1 MFPLPF
7 LPYEGGPTIIEWL
20 NQICQ
25 KFNELLT
32 AVKNVRELPPGGTH
46 GQVATP
52 KEDGSGYEWV
62 NQSGGGGGGSDDLW
76 YPTVTTAGII
86 SWAKS
91 STTTPPA
98 SRNIKGP
105 KGNDGTPGTPGKDGV
120 SPTANVVQTET
131 GATITVTD
139 ASGTTTAK
147 IKNGTPGKDGAPGAP
162 GAPGT
167 PGVPGKDGIT
177 PTFEVGTVTKLSP
190 DAEPTVTLE
199 DVGGGLY
206 MIDYGIPQGQP
217 GTPGSGSGD
226 VVAAGNN
233 VFTGTNHFEGL
244 TVLGETHA
252 ETPNNNND
260 VTNKLYVDTLA
271 GTTKTSAVTE
281 ADEHTDNKI
290 SALRTLPAGGTS
302 GQVPTIASDG
312 ESVEWKTPS
321 GGGGGGGGSD
331 DLWYPTVTTAG
342 IISWAKS
349 STTTPPA
356 SRNIKGPKGN
366 DGTPGTPGKDG
377 VSPTANV
384 VQTETGATITVTDA
398 SGTTTAKIK
407 NGTPGKDGAPGAPGA
422 PGTPGVPGK
431 DGITPTFEVGTVTK
445 LSPDAEPTVTLE
457 DVGGGLYMID
467 YGIPQGQ
474 PGTPGSGSGDVVAA
488 GNNVF
493 TGTNHFEGLTVLGET
508 HAETPNNN
516 NDVTNKLYVDTLAG
530 TTKTSAVT
538 EADEHTDNK
547 ISALRTLPAG
557 GTSGQVP
564 TIASDGESVE
574 WKTPSGGGGGGG
586 VEWVEVTPSQVG
598 NTNIKIDKL
607 KLWYDKND
615 HQHLKFEGYIWATAA
630 SNAKLSIIMPNDF
643 SPVVSDMWVPLVALA
658 GTNISVL
665 TALSLY
671 VQYNSEHRLTIFP
684 SGSGTY
690 WLVNRRYA
698 VGSEIY
704 LNPSQLIQ
712 SNSDEVNDEIG
723 THTGD
728 GAETQ
733 HGE

>member
-1 MFPLPF
+1 MLPLPF

-32 AVKNVRELPPGGTH
+32 AVKNARELPPGGTH

-139 ASGTTTAK
+139 KSGTTTAK
-147 IKNGTPGKDGAPGAP
+147 LKNGTPGADGAPGAP

-167 PGVPGKDGIT
+167 PGKDGIT

-199 DVGGGLY
+199 NVGGGLY

-217 GTPGSGSGD
+217 GTPGTGSGD

-233 VFTGTNHFEGL
+233 VFTGTNHFKGL
-244 TVLGETHA
+244 TVLGEAHA
-252 ETPNNNND
+252 ETPTNNND

-312 ESVEWKTPS
+312 
-321 GGGGGGGGSD
+321 G
-331 DLWYPTVTTAG
+331 
-342 IISWAKS
+342 
-349 STTTPPA
+349 
-356 SRNIKGPKGN
+356 
-366 DGTPGTPGKDG
+366 
-377 VSPTANV
+377 
-384 VQTETGATITVTDA
+384 
-398 SGTTTAKIK
+398 
-407 NGTPGKDGAPGAPGA
+407 
-422 PGTPGVPGK
+422 
-431 DGITPTFEVGTVTK
+431 
-445 LSPDAEPTVTLE
+445 
-457 DVGGGLYMID
+457 
-467 YGIPQGQ
+467 
-474 PGTPGSGSGDVVAA
+474 
-488 GNNVF
+488 
-493 TGTNHFEGLTVLGET
+493 
-508 HAETPNNN
+508 
-516 NDVTNKLYVDTLAG
+516 
-530 TTKTSAVT
+530 
-538 EADEHTDNK
+538 
-547 ISALRTLPAG
+547 
-557 GTSGQVP
+557 
-564 TIASDGESVE
+564 SVE

-586 VEWVEVTPSQVG
+586 VEWVEVDVSPSGSSDINVD
-598 NTNIKIDKL
+598 NL

-615 HQHLKFEGYIWATAA
+615 HQHLKFEGYIWPT
-630 SNAKLSIIMPNDF
+630 SGTSTVLFITMPDDF
-643 SPVVSDMWVPLVALA
+643 SAVLSDMWVPLLSLTGTDTSSMTTVALYVKY
-658 GTNISVL
+658 NVL
-665 TALSLY
+665 
-671 VQYNSEHRLTIFP
+671 HRLRIYP
-684 SGSGTY
+684 SGARNTPWISD
-690 WLVNRRYA
+690 RRYA

-704 LNPSQLIQ
+704 LNPSQLIL
-712 SNSDEVNDEIG
+712 SSSDEVNDDIDP
-723 THTGD
+723 HTSD
-728 GAETQ
+728 GAGTQ
-733 HGE
+733 HAEEY

>member
-1 MFPLPF
+1 MLPLPF

-62 NQSGGGGGGSDDLW
+62 NQSGGGGGGGSDDLW
-76 YPTVTTAGII
+76 YPTVTTAGVI

-147 IKNGTPGKDGAPGAP
+147 IKNGTPGADGAP

-167 PGVPGKDGIT
+167 PGKDGAPGKDGIT

-199 DVGGGLY
+199 NVGGGLY

-217 GTPGSGSGD
+217 GTPGTGSGD

-252 ETPNNNND
+252 ETPTNNND

-321 GGGGGGGGSD
+321 GGGGGGGG
-331 DLWYPTVTTAG
+331 
-342 IISWAKS
+342 
-349 STTTPPA
+349 
-356 SRNIKGPKGN
+356 
-366 DGTPGTPGKDG
+366 
-377 VSPTANV
+377 
-384 VQTETGATITVTDA
+384 
-398 SGTTTAKIK
+398 
-407 NGTPGKDGAPGAPGA
+407 
-422 PGTPGVPGK
+422 
-431 DGITPTFEVGTVTK
+431 
-445 LSPDAEPTVTLE
+445 
-457 DVGGGLYMID
+457 
-467 YGIPQGQ
+467 
-474 PGTPGSGSGDVVAA
+474 
-488 GNNVF
+488 
-493 TGTNHFEGLTVLGET
+493 
-508 HAETPNNN
+508 
-516 NDVTNKLYVDTLAG
+516 
-530 TTKTSAVT
+530 
-538 EADEHTDNK
+538 
-547 ISALRTLPAG
+547 
-557 GTSGQVP
+557 
-564 TIASDGESVE
+564 
-574 WKTPSGGGGGGG
+574 G
-586 VEWVEVTPSQVG
+586 VEWVEVTPSQASS
-598 NTNIKIDKL
+598 TSLNIDNL

-615 HQHLKFEGYIWATAA
+615 HQHLKFEGYIWAIHKFT
-630 SNAKLSIIMPNDF
+630 SILSLKMPDDF
-643 SPVVSDMWVPLVALA
+643 SPVVSDMGVPLLTLPARNNSLLA
-658 GTNISVL
+658 STNTLCVQCQYAHL
-665 TALSLY
+665 LSIY
-671 VQYNSEHRLTIFP
+671 P
-684 SGSGTY
+684 GTY
-690 WLVNRRYA
+690 GSYWLDNCCYA

-712 SNSDEVNDEIG
+712 SNSDEVNDDSDIHSSDDAG
-723 THTGD
+723 
-728 GAETQ
+728 TQ
-733 HGE
+733 HSE

>member
-1 MFPLPF
+1 MLPLPF

-76 YPTVTTAGII
+76 YPTVTTAGVI

-162 GAPGT
+162 GTPGKDGAPGAPGAPGT
-167 PGVPGKDGIT
+167 PGKDGIT

-199 DVGGGLY
+199 NVGGGLY

-217 GTPGSGSGD
+217 GTPGAGSGD

-252 ETPNNNND
+252 ETP
-260 VTNKLYVDTLA
+260 T
-271 GTTKTSAVTE
+271 
-281 ADEHTDNKI
+281 
-290 SALRTLPAGGTS
+290 
-302 GQVPTIASDG
+302 
-312 ESVEWKTPS
+312 
-321 GGGGGGGGSD
+321 
-331 DLWYPTVTTAG
+331 
-342 IISWAKS
+342 
-349 STTTPPA
+349 
-356 SRNIKGPKGN
+356 
-366 DGTPGTPGKDG
+366 
-377 VSPTANV
+377 
-384 VQTETGATITVTDA
+384 
-398 SGTTTAKIK
+398 
-407 NGTPGKDGAPGAPGA
+407 
-422 PGTPGVPGK
+422 
-431 DGITPTFEVGTVTK
+431 
-445 LSPDAEPTVTLE
+445 
-457 DVGGGLYMID
+457 
-467 YGIPQGQ
+467 
-474 PGTPGSGSGDVVAA
+474 
-488 GNNVF
+488 
-493 TGTNHFEGLTVLGET
+493 
-508 HAETPNNN
+508 NN

-586 VEWVEVTPSQVG
+586 VEWVEVTPSQIG
-598 NTNIKIDKL
+598 STSIEIDNL

-615 HQHLKFEGYIWATAA
+615 HQHLKFEGYIWA
-630 SNAKLSIIMPNDF
+630 LSGSYDQLYIVMPDDF
-643 SPVVSDMWVPLVALA
+643 SPVVTDMWTPLLALA
-658 GTNISVL
+658 GANTSVL
-665 TALSLY
+665 DTVVLY
-671 VQYNSEHRLTIFP
+671 VQTTRAHKLCIYP
-684 SGSGTY
+684 SGSS
-690 WLVNRRYA
+690 WLTNRRYA

-712 SNSDEVNDEIG
+712 SNSDEVNDGINI
-723 THTGD
+723 HTRD
-728 GAETQ
+728 DAETQ
-733 HGE
+733 HSDGA

>member
-1 MFPLPF
+1 MLPLPF

-25 KFNELLT
+25 KFNVLLT

-62 NQSGGGGGGSDDLW
+62 NQSGGGGGGGSDDLW
-76 YPTVTTAGII
+76 YPTVTTAGVI

-91 STTTPPA
+91 STATPPA

-105 KGNDGTPGTPGKDGV
+105 KGNDGTPGTPGKDGL

-147 IKNGTPGKDGAPGAP
+147 IKNGTPGTDGAP

-167 PGVPGKDGIT
+167 PGTPGKDGIT

-252 ETPNNNND
+252 ETPTNNND

-302 GQVPTIASDG
+302 GQVPTIARDG

-321 GGGGGGGGSD
+321 GGGS
-331 DLWYPTVTTAG
+331 
-342 IISWAKS
+342 
-349 STTTPPA
+349 
-356 SRNIKGPKGN
+356 
-366 DGTPGTPGKDG
+366 
-377 VSPTANV
+377 
-384 VQTETGATITVTDA
+384 
-398 SGTTTAKIK
+398 
-407 NGTPGKDGAPGAPGA
+407 
-422 PGTPGVPGK
+422 
-431 DGITPTFEVGTVTK
+431 
-445 LSPDAEPTVTLE
+445 
-457 DVGGGLYMID
+457 
-467 YGIPQGQ
+467 
-474 PGTPGSGSGDVVAA
+474 
-488 GNNVF
+488 
-493 TGTNHFEGLTVLGET
+493 
-508 HAETPNNN
+508 
-516 NDVTNKLYVDTLAG
+516 
-530 TTKTSAVT
+530 
-538 EADEHTDNK
+538 
-547 ISALRTLPAG
+547 
-557 GTSGQVP
+557 
-564 TIASDGESVE
+564 
-574 WKTPSGGGGGGG
+574 GGGGG

-598 NTNIKIDKL
+598 STNLNIDNL

-615 HQHLKFEGYIWATAA
+615 HQHLKFEGYIWAT
-630 SNAKLSIIMPNDF
+630 SGDSSILYIIMPDEF
-643 SPVVSDMWVPLVALA
+643 TPVVSDMWVPLLALVGINTSSLTTVA
-658 GTNISVL
+658 
-665 TALSLY
+665 LY
-671 VQYNSEHRLTIFP
+671 VQYNIAHRLSIYP
-684 SGSGTY
+684 RGAGASS
-690 WLVNRRYA
+690 WVANRRYA

-712 SNSDEVNDEIG
+712 SNSDEVNDDSNIHSGDDAG
-723 THTGD
+723 TPHTD
-728 GAETQ
+728 GA
-733 HGE
+733 

>member
-1 MFPLPF
+1 MLPLPF
-7 LPYEGGPTIIEWL
+7 LPYEGGPTVIEWL

-91 STTTPPA
+91 STTTPPT

-105 KGNDGTPGTPGKDGV
+105 QGNDGTPGKDGV
-120 SPTANVVQTET
+120 SPSASVVQTET

-147 IKNGTPGKDGAPGAP
+147 LTNGAPGAD
-162 GAPGT
+162 GA
-167 PGVPGKDGIT
+167 PGKDGIT

-217 GTPGSGSGD
+217 GTPGTGSGD

-252 ETPNNNND
+252 ETPTDDND

-290 SALRTLPAGGTS
+290 NALRTLPAGGTS

-312 ESVEWKTPS
+312 ASVEW
-321 GGGGGGGGSD
+321 
-331 DLWYPTVTTAG
+331 
-342 IISWAKS
+342 
-349 STTTPPA
+349 
-356 SRNIKGPKGN
+356 
-366 DGTPGTPGKDG
+366 
-377 VSPTANV
+377 
-384 VQTETGATITVTDA
+384 Q
-398 SGTTTAKIK
+398 
-407 NGTPGKDGAPGAPGA
+407 
-422 PGTPGVPGK
+422 
-431 DGITPTFEVGTVTK
+431 
-445 LSPDAEPTVTLE
+445 
-457 DVGGGLYMID
+457 
-467 YGIPQGQ
+467 
-474 PGTPGSGSGDVVAA
+474 
-488 GNNVF
+488 
-493 TGTNHFEGLTVLGET
+493 
-508 HAETPNNN
+508 
-516 NDVTNKLYVDTLAG
+516 
-530 TTKTSAVT
+530 
-538 EADEHTDNK
+538 
-547 ISALRTLPAG
+547 
-557 GTSGQVP
+557 
-564 TIASDGESVE
+564 
-574 WKTPSGGGGGGG
+574 TPSGGGGGGG
-586 VEWVEVTPSQVG
+586 VEWVEVTPSQSLS
-598 NTNIKIDKL
+598 TNLNIDNL

-615 HQHLKFEGYIWATAA
+615 HQHLKFEGYIWAIAA
-630 SNAKLSIIMPNDF
+630 YNDVLYLIMPDDF
-643 SPVVSDMWVPLVALA
+643 SPVATDMWTPLLSLA
-658 GTNISVL
+658 GQSGSINGYILTTVTLRVL
-665 TALSLY
+665 FRTYMTQKQLLIY
-671 VQYNSEHRLTIFP
+671 P
-684 SGSGTY
+684 SGPNAS
-690 WLVNRRYA
+690 WLSKFRYA

-704 LNPSQLIQ
+704 LNPSQLVQ
-712 SNSDEVNDEIG
+712 SDADKDDSDIHPSNG
-723 THTGD
+723 S
-728 GAETQ
+728 ETQ
-733 HGE
+733 HGGEH

>member
-1 MFPLPF
+1 MLPLPF

-32 AVKNVRELPPGGTH
+32 AVKNVRELPPGGTR

-76 YPTVTTAGII
+76 YPTVTTAGVI

-91 STTTPPA
+91 STNTPPA

-105 KGNDGTPGTPGKDGV
+105 KGNDGTPGKDGV

-147 IKNGTPGKDGAPGAP
+147 IKNGTPGADGAPGAP

-167 PGVPGKDGIT
+167 PGKDGIT

-199 DVGGGLY
+199 NVGSGLY

-217 GTPGSGSGD
+217 GTPGAGSGD

-244 TVLGETHA
+244 TVLGETHVV
-252 ETPNNNND
+252 TPTKNND

-321 GGGGGGGGSD
+321 GGGGGGGG
-331 DLWYPTVTTAG
+331 
-342 IISWAKS
+342 
-349 STTTPPA
+349 
-356 SRNIKGPKGN
+356 
-366 DGTPGTPGKDG
+366 
-377 VSPTANV
+377 
-384 VQTETGATITVTDA
+384 
-398 SGTTTAKIK
+398 
-407 NGTPGKDGAPGAPGA
+407 
-422 PGTPGVPGK
+422 
-431 DGITPTFEVGTVTK
+431 
-445 LSPDAEPTVTLE
+445 
-457 DVGGGLYMID
+457 
-467 YGIPQGQ
+467 
-474 PGTPGSGSGDVVAA
+474 
-488 GNNVF
+488 
-493 TGTNHFEGLTVLGET
+493 
-508 HAETPNNN
+508 
-516 NDVTNKLYVDTLAG
+516 
-530 TTKTSAVT
+530 
-538 EADEHTDNK
+538 
-547 ISALRTLPAG
+547 
-557 GTSGQVP
+557 
-564 TIASDGESVE
+564 
-574 WKTPSGGGGGGG
+574 G
-586 VEWVEVTPSQVG
+586 VEWVEVIPSQAAS
-598 NTNIKIDKL
+598 TNLNIDNL

-615 HQHLKFEGYIWATAA
+615 HQHLKFEGYIWAT
-630 SNAKLSIIMPNDF
+630 SGDSSVLYIIMPDDF
-643 SPVVSDMWVPLVALA
+643 SPVVSDMWTPLLALA
-658 GTNISVL
+658 GINTSSL
-665 TALSLY
+665 TTIALY
-671 VQYNSEHRLTIFP
+671 VQYNIAHRLSIYPRGTGA
-684 SGSGTY
+684 GS
-690 WLVNRRYA
+690 WLATRRYA

-712 SNSDEVNDEIG
+712 SNSDEINDDAG
-723 THTGD
+723 
-728 GAETQ
+728 TQ
-733 HGE
+733 HSE

>member
-1 MFPLPF
+1 MLPLPF

-76 YPTVTTAGII
+76 YPTVTTAGVI

-91 STTTPPA
+91 STTTPPT

-147 IKNGTPGKDGAPGAP
+147 LKNGTPGTDGAPGAP

-167 PGVPGKDGIT
+167 PGKDGIT

-199 DVGGGLY
+199 NVGGGLY

-217 GTPGSGSGD
+217 GTPGTGSGD

-252 ETPNNNND
+252 ETPTNNSD

-290 SALRTLPAGGTS
+290 SVLRTLPAGGTS
-302 GQVPTIASDG
+302 GQVPTISSDG

-321 GGGGGGGGSD
+321 GGGGGGGG
-331 DLWYPTVTTAG
+331 
-342 IISWAKS
+342 
-349 STTTPPA
+349 
-356 SRNIKGPKGN
+356 
-366 DGTPGTPGKDG
+366 
-377 VSPTANV
+377 
-384 VQTETGATITVTDA
+384 
-398 SGTTTAKIK
+398 
-407 NGTPGKDGAPGAPGA
+407 
-422 PGTPGVPGK
+422 
-431 DGITPTFEVGTVTK
+431 
-445 LSPDAEPTVTLE
+445 
-457 DVGGGLYMID
+457 
-467 YGIPQGQ
+467 
-474 PGTPGSGSGDVVAA
+474 
-488 GNNVF
+488 
-493 TGTNHFEGLTVLGET
+493 
-508 HAETPNNN
+508 
-516 NDVTNKLYVDTLAG
+516 
-530 TTKTSAVT
+530 
-538 EADEHTDNK
+538 
-547 ISALRTLPAG
+547 
-557 GTSGQVP
+557 
-564 TIASDGESVE
+564 
-574 WKTPSGGGGGGG
+574 GG
-586 VEWVEVTPSQVG
+586 VEWVEVTCSQPD
-598 NTNIKIDKL
+598 NREHNADNL

-615 HQHLKFEGYIWATAA
+615 HQHLKFEGYVWSLGGSAA
-630 SNAKLSIIMPNDF
+630 ELRIKMPDEF
-643 SPVVSDMWVPLVALA
+643 SAVQSDMWVPLPAIA
-658 GTNISVL
+658 GTEISNM
-665 TALSLY
+665 TPITLY
-671 VQYNSEHRLTIFP
+671 VMYSIPYYLRIFP
-684 SGSGTY
+684 VGPRYTTN
-690 WLVNRRYA
+690 WLSKRRYA

-704 LNPSQLIQ
+704 LNPSQLIL
-712 SNSDEVNDEIG
+712 SDSDEVIDESDIPTVDDAG
-723 THTGD
+723 TQDGD
-728 GAETQ
+728 ET
-733 HGE
+733 

>member
-1 MFPLPF
+1 MLPLPF

-62 NQSGGGGGGSDDLW
+62 NQSGGGGGGGSDDLW
-76 YPTVTTAGII
+76 YPTVTTAGVI

-91 STTTPPA
+91 STTTPPT

-105 KGNDGTPGTPGKDGV
+105 KGNDGTPGKNGV

-147 IKNGTPGKDGAPGAP
+147 IKNGKPGADGAPGAP
-162 GAPGT
+162 GEPGAPGT
-167 PGVPGKDGIT
+167 PGKDGIT

-199 DVGGGLY
+199 NVGGGLY

-217 GTPGSGSGD
+217 GTPGAGSGD

-233 VFTGTNHFEGL
+233 VFTGTNRFEGL

-252 ETPNNNND
+252 ETPTNNND

-290 SALRTLPAGGTS
+290 KELRTLPAGGTS

-312 ESVEWKTPS
+312 KSVEWKTPS
-321 GGGGGGGGSD
+321 G
-331 DLWYPTVTTAG
+331 
-342 IISWAKS
+342 
-349 STTTPPA
+349 
-356 SRNIKGPKGN
+356 
-366 DGTPGTPGKDG
+366 
-377 VSPTANV
+377 
-384 VQTETGATITVTDA
+384 
-398 SGTTTAKIK
+398 
-407 NGTPGKDGAPGAPGA
+407 
-422 PGTPGVPGK
+422 
-431 DGITPTFEVGTVTK
+431 
-445 LSPDAEPTVTLE
+445 
-457 DVGGGLYMID
+457 
-467 YGIPQGQ
+467 
-474 PGTPGSGSGDVVAA
+474 
-488 GNNVF
+488 
-493 TGTNHFEGLTVLGET
+493 
-508 HAETPNNN
+508 
-516 NDVTNKLYVDTLAG
+516 
-530 TTKTSAVT
+530 
-538 EADEHTDNK
+538 
-547 ISALRTLPAG
+547 
-557 GTSGQVP
+557 
-564 TIASDGESVE
+564 
-574 WKTPSGGGGGGG
+574 GGGGGGG
-586 VEWVEVTPSQVG
+586 VEWVEVTPSQSG
-598 NTNIKIDKL
+598 STNLNIDNL

-615 HQHLKFEGYIWATAA
+615 HQHLKFEGYIFATYACT
-630 SNAKLSIIMPNDF
+630 SVLYIIMPDDF
-643 SPVVSDMWVPLVALA
+643 SPVLSDMWTPLLALA
-658 GTNISVL
+658 GINNTYSLTSV
-665 TALSLY
+665 ALH
-671 VQYNSEHRLTIFP
+671 VQYKSEHLLSIYPR
-684 SGSGTY
+684 GTGDSS
-690 WLVNRRYA
+690 WLGNRRYA

-712 SNSDEVNDEIG
+712 SNSDEVNDEIDIHSSDDAG
-723 THTGD
+723 
-728 GAETQ
+728 TQ

>member
-1 MFPLPF
+1 MLPLPF

-20 NQICQ
+20 NQMCQ

-147 IKNGTPGKDGAPGAP
+147 IKNGTPGADGAPGEPGAP

-167 PGVPGKDGIT
+167 PGKDGIT

-190 DAEPTVTLE
+190 DSEPTVTLE
-199 DVGGGLY
+199 DAGGGLY

-217 GTPGSGSGD
+217 GTPGTGSGD

-252 ETPNNNND
+252 ETPTNNND

-281 ADEHTDNKI
+281 ADEHTDSKI

-321 GGGGGGGGSD
+321 GGGGGGGS
-331 DLWYPTVTTAG
+331 
-342 IISWAKS
+342 
-349 STTTPPA
+349 
-356 SRNIKGPKGN
+356 
-366 DGTPGTPGKDG
+366 
-377 VSPTANV
+377 
-384 VQTETGATITVTDA
+384 
-398 SGTTTAKIK
+398 
-407 NGTPGKDGAPGAPGA
+407 
-422 PGTPGVPGK
+422 
-431 DGITPTFEVGTVTK
+431 
-445 LSPDAEPTVTLE
+445 
-457 DVGGGLYMID
+457 
-467 YGIPQGQ
+467 
-474 PGTPGSGSGDVVAA
+474 
-488 GNNVF
+488 
-493 TGTNHFEGLTVLGET
+493 
-508 HAETPNNN
+508 
-516 NDVTNKLYVDTLAG
+516 
-530 TTKTSAVT
+530 
-538 EADEHTDNK
+538 
-547 ISALRTLPAG
+547 
-557 GTSGQVP
+557 
-564 TIASDGESVE
+564 
-574 WKTPSGGGGGGG
+574 G
-586 VEWVEVTPSQVG
+586 VEWVEFTLSSESSYL
-598 NTNIKIDKL
+598 NLDNL
-607 KLWYDKND
+607 KVWYDKND
-615 HQHLKFEGYIWATAA
+615 HQHLKFEGYIWPT
-630 SNAKLSIIMPNDF
+630 SGTSEFMQIDTPDDF
-643 SPVVSDMWVPLVALA
+643 SPVVSDMWVPLLALA
-658 GTNISVL
+658 GTGTSTL
-665 TALSLY
+665 TTVVLY
-671 VQYNSEHRLTIFP
+671 VRYNIPHILRVYP
-684 SGSGTY
+684 SGTRTTN
-690 WLVNRRYA
+690 WQAKWRYA

-704 LNPSQLIQ
+704 LNPSQLIL
-712 SNSDEVNDEIG
+712 SKSDEVNDDSGI
-723 THTGD
+723 HTVDDAG
-728 GAETQ
+728 TQ
-733 HGE
+733 HSDGT

>member
-1 MFPLPF
+1 MLPLPF

-32 AVKNVRELPPGGTH
+32 AVKNVRELPPGGSH

-62 NQSGGGGGGSDDLW
+62 NQSGGGGGGGSDDLW
-76 YPTVTTAGII
+76 YPTVTTAGVI

-91 STTTPPA
+91 NTNTPPA

-105 KGNDGTPGTPGKDGV
+105 KGNDGTHGTPGKDGV
-120 SPTANVVQTET
+120 SPTASVVQTET

-147 IKNGTPGKDGAPGAP
+147 IKNGTPGTDGAPGA
-162 GAPGT
+162 
-167 PGVPGKDGIT
+167 PGKDGIT

-199 DVGGGLY
+199 NVGGGLY

-217 GTPGSGSGD
+217 GTPGAGSGD

-260 VTNKLYVDTLA
+260 VTNKLYVDTLT

-281 ADEHTDNKI
+281 ADEHTDSKI

-321 GGGGGGGGSD
+321 GGGGGG
-331 DLWYPTVTTAG
+331 
-342 IISWAKS
+342 
-349 STTTPPA
+349 
-356 SRNIKGPKGN
+356 
-366 DGTPGTPGKDG
+366 
-377 VSPTANV
+377 
-384 VQTETGATITVTDA
+384 
-398 SGTTTAKIK
+398 
-407 NGTPGKDGAPGAPGA
+407 
-422 PGTPGVPGK
+422 
-431 DGITPTFEVGTVTK
+431 
-445 LSPDAEPTVTLE
+445 
-457 DVGGGLYMID
+457 
-467 YGIPQGQ
+467 
-474 PGTPGSGSGDVVAA
+474 
-488 GNNVF
+488 
-493 TGTNHFEGLTVLGET
+493 
-508 HAETPNNN
+508 
-516 NDVTNKLYVDTLAG
+516 
-530 TTKTSAVT
+530 
-538 EADEHTDNK
+538 
-547 ISALRTLPAG
+547 
-557 GTSGQVP
+557 
-564 TIASDGESVE
+564 
-574 WKTPSGGGGGGG
+574 
-586 VEWVEVTPSQVG
+586 VEWVEVTIQQTG
-598 NTNIKIDKL
+598 NTNLNTNNL

-615 HQHLKFEGYIWATAA
+615 HQHLKFEGYIWCTYAYA
-630 SNAKLSIIMPNDF
+630 SPLYLKMPDDF
-643 SPVVSDMWVPLVALA
+643 SAVVTDMYVPLLSLP
-658 GTNISVL
+658 GTNFPII
-665 TALSLY
+665 ALY
-671 VQYNSEHRLTIFP
+671 VQYTRGNNLIISP
-684 SGSGTY
+684 SDSGTS
-690 WLVNRRYA
+690 WRANRRYA

-712 SNSDEVNDEIG
+712 SNSNEVNDDIG
-723 THTGD
+723 IPTSD
-728 GAETQ
+728 GAEKQ

>member
-1 MFPLPF
+1 MLPLPF

-25 KFNELLT
+25 KFNELLM

-147 IKNGTPGKDGAPGAP
+147 IKNGTPGTDGAPGAP
-162 GAPGT
+162 GA
-167 PGVPGKDGIT
+167 PGKDGIT

-199 DVGGGLY
+199 NVGGGLY

-217 GTPGSGSGD
+217 GTPGAGSGD

-252 ETPNNNND
+252 ETPTNNND
-260 VTNKLYVDTLA
+260 VTNKLYVDALA

-321 GGGGGGGGSD
+321 GGGGGGGG
-331 DLWYPTVTTAG
+331 
-342 IISWAKS
+342 
-349 STTTPPA
+349 
-356 SRNIKGPKGN
+356 
-366 DGTPGTPGKDG
+366 
-377 VSPTANV
+377 
-384 VQTETGATITVTDA
+384 
-398 SGTTTAKIK
+398 
-407 NGTPGKDGAPGAPGA
+407 
-422 PGTPGVPGK
+422 
-431 DGITPTFEVGTVTK
+431 
-445 LSPDAEPTVTLE
+445 
-457 DVGGGLYMID
+457 
-467 YGIPQGQ
+467 
-474 PGTPGSGSGDVVAA
+474 
-488 GNNVF
+488 
-493 TGTNHFEGLTVLGET
+493 
-508 HAETPNNN
+508 
-516 NDVTNKLYVDTLAG
+516 
-530 TTKTSAVT
+530 
-538 EADEHTDNK
+538 
-547 ISALRTLPAG
+547 
-557 GTSGQVP
+557 
-564 TIASDGESVE
+564 
-574 WKTPSGGGGGGG
+574 G
-586 VEWVEVTPSQVG
+586 VEWVEVTHSGPG
-598 NTNIKIDKL
+598 NDNLNIDNL

-615 HQHLKFEGYIWATAA
+615 HQHLKFEGYIWSPSGTSAILFIT
-630 SNAKLSIIMPNDF
+630 MPDAF
-643 SPVVSDMWVPLVALA
+643 SAVVSDMWVPLLALA
-658 GTNISVL
+658 GIDSSSL
-665 TALSLY
+665 TTIALY
-671 VQYNSEHRLTIFP
+671 VKYNIPHRLRIYP
-684 SGSGTY
+684 SSPRTTSWIAKY
-690 WLVNRRYA
+690 RYA

-712 SNSDEVNDEIG
+712 SKSDEVNNDTDIRS
-723 THTGD
+723 GD
-728 GAETQ
+728 DAGTQ
-733 HGE
+733 HSDGT

>member
-1 MFPLPF
+1 MLPLPF

-32 AVKNVRELPPGGTH
+32 AVKNVRELPPAGSH

-62 NQSGGGGGGSDDLW
+62 NQS
-76 YPTVTTAGII
+76 
-86 SWAKS
+86 
-91 STTTPPA
+91 
-98 SRNIKGP
+98 
-105 KGNDGTPGTPGKDGV
+105 
-120 SPTANVVQTET
+120 
-131 GATITVTD
+131 
-139 ASGTTTAK
+139 
-147 IKNGTPGKDGAPGAP
+147 
-162 GAPGT
+162 
-167 PGVPGKDGIT
+167 
-177 PTFEVGTVTKLSP
+177 
-190 DAEPTVTLE
+190 
-199 DVGGGLY
+199 
-206 MIDYGIPQGQP
+206 
-217 GTPGSGSGD
+217 
-226 VVAAGNN
+226 
-233 VFTGTNHFEGL
+233 
-244 TVLGETHA
+244 
-252 ETPNNNND
+252 
-260 VTNKLYVDTLA
+260 
-271 GTTKTSAVTE
+271 
-281 ADEHTDNKI
+281 
-290 SALRTLPAGGTS
+290 
-302 GQVPTIASDG
+302 
-312 ESVEWKTPS
+312 
-321 GGGGGGGGSD
+321 GGGGGGGSD

-366 DGTPGTPGKDG
+366 DGMPGTHGKDG

-407 NGTPGKDGAPGAPGA
+407 NGTPGADGAPGAPGA
-422 PGTPGVPGK
+422 PGTHGK

-457 DVGGGLYMID
+457 NVGGGLYMID

-474 PGTPGSGSGDVVAA
+474 PGTPGAGSGDVVAA

-508 HAETPNNN
+508 HAKTPNNN

-538 EADEHTDNK
+538 EADEHMDNK

-564 TIASDGESVE
+564 TISSDGESVE

-598 NTNIKIDKL
+598 STGINTDNL

-615 HQHLKFEGYIWATAA
+615 HQHLKFEGYIWATARI
-630 SNAKLSIIMPNDF
+630 SNALYLILPDDF
-643 SPVVSDMWVPLVALA
+643 SPVVTDMWVPLLALA
-658 GTNISVL
+658 GTTSSFHATI
-665 TALSLY
+665 TFC
-671 VQYNSEHRLTIFP
+671 VQVTNLHRLRICP
-684 SGSGTY
+684 SGTDTY
-690 WLVNRRYA
+690 WLANRRYA

-704 LNPSQLIQ
+704 LNPSQQIQ
-712 SNSDEVNDEIG
+712 SNSDEVNDDSDIHSSDDAG
-723 THTGD
+723 TQHTD
-728 GAETQ
+728 GA
-733 HGE
+733 

>member
-1 MFPLPF
+1 MLPLPF

-62 NQSGGGGGGSDDLW
+62 NQSGGGGGGGSDDLW

-91 STTTPPA
+91 NTTTPPA

-105 KGNDGTPGTPGKDGV
+105 KGDNGTPGTPGKDGV

-147 IKNGTPGKDGAPGAP
+147 IKNGTPGTDGAPGAP

-167 PGVPGKDGIT
+167 PGKDGIT

-199 DVGGGLY
+199 NVGGGLY

-217 GTPGSGSGD
+217 GTPGAGSGD

-252 ETPNNNND
+252 ETPTNNND

-281 ADEHTDNKI
+281 ADEHTDTKI
-290 SALRTLPAGGTS
+290 RALRTLPAGGTS

-312 ESVEWKTPS
+312 K
-321 GGGGGGGGSD
+321 
-331 DLWYPTVTTAG
+331 
-342 IISWAKS
+342 
-349 STTTPPA
+349 
-356 SRNIKGPKGN
+356 
-366 DGTPGTPGKDG
+366 
-377 VSPTANV
+377 
-384 VQTETGATITVTDA
+384 
-398 SGTTTAKIK
+398 
-407 NGTPGKDGAPGAPGA
+407 
-422 PGTPGVPGK
+422 
-431 DGITPTFEVGTVTK
+431 
-445 LSPDAEPTVTLE
+445 
-457 DVGGGLYMID
+457 
-467 YGIPQGQ
+467 
-474 PGTPGSGSGDVVAA
+474 
-488 GNNVF
+488 
-493 TGTNHFEGLTVLGET
+493 
-508 HAETPNNN
+508 
-516 NDVTNKLYVDTLAG
+516 
-530 TTKTSAVT
+530 
-538 EADEHTDNK
+538 
-547 ISALRTLPAG
+547 
-557 GTSGQVP
+557 
-564 TIASDGESVE
+564 SVE

-586 VEWVEVTPSQVG
+586 VEWVEVTPSQVAS
-598 NTNIKIDKL
+598 TNLNIDNL

-615 HQHLKFEGYIWATAA
+615 HQHLKFEGYIWAT
-630 SNAKLSIIMPNDF
+630 SGDYSILSIIMPDDF
-643 SPVVSDMWVPLVALA
+643 SPVVSDMWAPLHALA
-658 GTNISVL
+658 GISTSSL
-665 TALSLY
+665 ADIALY
-671 VQYNSEHRLTIFP
+671 VQYNIAHRLSIYPRGAGAT
-684 SGSGTY
+684 S
-690 WLVNRRYA
+690 WLANRRYA

-712 SNSDEVNDEIG
+712 SNSDEVNDGIDI
-723 THTGD
+723 HTSDDAG
-728 GAETQ
+728 TQ
-733 HGE
+733 HGEDI

>member
-1 MFPLPF
+1 MLPLPF

-62 NQSGGGGGGSDDLW
+62 NQSGGGGGGGSDDLW
-76 YPTVTTAGII
+76 YPTVTTAGVI

-91 STTTPPA
+91 STNTPPA

-147 IKNGTPGKDGAPGAP
+147 LKNGTPGKDGAPGAP
-162 GAPGT
+162 GTPGKDGAPGA
-167 PGVPGKDGIT
+167 PGKDGIT

-199 DVGGGLY
+199 NVGGGLY

-217 GTPGSGSGD
+217 GTPGTGSGD

-252 ETPNNNND
+252 ETPTNNDD

-281 ADEHTDNKI
+281 ADAHTDNKI
-290 SALRTLPAGGTS
+290 SVLRTLPAGGTS

-321 GGGGGGGGSD
+321 GGGGGG
-331 DLWYPTVTTAG
+331 V
-342 IISWAKS
+342 
-349 STTTPPA
+349 
-356 SRNIKGPKGN
+356 
-366 DGTPGTPGKDG
+366 
-377 VSPTANV
+377 
-384 VQTETGATITVTDA
+384 
-398 SGTTTAKIK
+398 
-407 NGTPGKDGAPGAPGA
+407 
-422 PGTPGVPGK
+422 
-431 DGITPTFEVGTVTK
+431 
-445 LSPDAEPTVTLE
+445 
-457 DVGGGLYMID
+457 
-467 YGIPQGQ
+467 
-474 PGTPGSGSGDVVAA
+474 
-488 GNNVF
+488 
-493 TGTNHFEGLTVLGET
+493 
-508 HAETPNNN
+508 
-516 NDVTNKLYVDTLAG
+516 
-530 TTKTSAVT
+530 
-538 EADEHTDNK
+538 
-547 ISALRTLPAG
+547 
-557 GTSGQVP
+557 
-564 TIASDGESVE
+564 
-574 WKTPSGGGGGGG
+574 GG
-586 VEWVEVTPSQVG
+586 VEWVEVTTSQAG
-598 NTNIKIDKL
+598 SNYIKTDNL

-615 HQHLKFEGYIWATAA
+615 HQHLKFEGYIWAL
-630 SNAKLSIIMPNDF
+630 SGESAKVNITMPDGF
-643 SPVVSDMWVPLVALA
+643 SAVVSDMWVPLLALA
-658 GTNISVL
+658 GTDTSSL
-665 TALSLY
+665 TTVALY
-671 VQYNSEHRLTIFP
+671 VKHDILRRLSIYP
-684 SGSGTY
+684 SGSRTTQ
-690 WLVNRRYA
+690 WVTKWRYA

-712 SNSDEVNDEIG
+712 SNSDEVNDDID

-728 GAETQ
+728 DAGTQ
-733 HGE
+733 HSDGT

>member
-1 MFPLPF
+1 MLPLPF
-7 LPYEGGPTIIEWL
+7 LPYEGGPTVIEWL

-62 NQSGGGGGGSDDLW
+62 NKSGGSDDLW

-105 KGNDGTPGTPGKDGV
+105 QGNDGTPGKDG
-120 SPTANVVQTET
+120 T
-131 GATITVTD
+131 
-139 ASGTTTAK
+139 
-147 IKNGTPGKDGAPGAP
+147 
-162 GAPGT
+162 
-167 PGVPGKDGIT
+167 T

-190 DAEPTVTLE
+190 DADPTVTIE

-217 GTPGSGSGD
+217 GTPGADSGD

-252 ETPNNNND
+252 ETPTDDND

-290 SALRTLPAGGTS
+290 NALRTLPTGGTS
-302 GQVPTIASDG
+302 GQVPTIANDG
-312 ESVEWKTPS
+312 ASIEWQTPS
-321 GGGGGGGGSD
+321 
-331 DLWYPTVTTAG
+331 
-342 IISWAKS
+342 
-349 STTTPPA
+349 
-356 SRNIKGPKGN
+356 
-366 DGTPGTPGKDG
+366 
-377 VSPTANV
+377 
-384 VQTETGATITVTDA
+384 
-398 SGTTTAKIK
+398 
-407 NGTPGKDGAPGAPGA
+407 
-422 PGTPGVPGK
+422 
-431 DGITPTFEVGTVTK
+431 
-445 LSPDAEPTVTLE
+445 
-457 DVGGGLYMID
+457 
-467 YGIPQGQ
+467 
-474 PGTPGSGSGDVVAA
+474 DVVAA

-508 HAETPNNN
+508 HAETPTDD

-547 ISALRTLPAG
+547 INALRTLPTG

-564 TIASDGESVE
+564 TIANDGASIE
-574 WKTPSGGGGGGG
+574 WQTPSGGGGGGG
-586 VEWVEVTPSQVG
+586 VEWVEVTLSLVNPSVV
-598 NTNIKIDKL
+598 NIDNL

-615 HQHLKFEGYIWATAA
+615 HKHLKFEGYMLATDGEGFP
-630 SNAKLSIIMPNDF
+630 LSLLMPDDF
-643 SPVVSDMWVPLVALA
+643 SPVATDIWAMWTPLLSAA
-658 GTNISVL
+658 GTDISH
-665 TALSLY
+665 LSTTTLY
-671 VQYNSEHRLTIFP
+671 VQFKSSYIRKQLDIFP
-684 SGSGTY
+684 VGPRASWSSNY
-690 WLVNRRYA
+690 RYS

-704 LNPSQLIQ
+704 LNTSQLP
-712 SNSDEVNDEIG
+712 
-723 THTGD
+723 
-728 GAETQ
+728 
-733 HGE
+733 

>member
-1 MFPLPF
+1 MLPLPF

-76 YPTVTTAGII
+76 YPTVTTAGVI

-91 STTTPPA
+91 STTTPPT

-105 KGNDGTPGTPGKDGV
+105 KGDNGTPGTPGKDGL

-147 IKNGTPGKDGAPGAP
+147 IKNGTPGADGAPGAP

-167 PGVPGKDGIT
+167 PGKDGIT

-199 DVGGGLY
+199 NVGGGLY

-217 GTPGSGSGD
+217 GTPGAGSGD

-252 ETPNNNND
+252 ETPTNNND

-290 SALRTLPAGGTS
+290 SALRTLPTGGTS

-321 GGGGGGGGSD
+321 GGGGGGGG
-331 DLWYPTVTTAG
+331 
-342 IISWAKS
+342 
-349 STTTPPA
+349 
-356 SRNIKGPKGN
+356 
-366 DGTPGTPGKDG
+366 
-377 VSPTANV
+377 
-384 VQTETGATITVTDA
+384 
-398 SGTTTAKIK
+398 
-407 NGTPGKDGAPGAPGA
+407 
-422 PGTPGVPGK
+422 
-431 DGITPTFEVGTVTK
+431 
-445 LSPDAEPTVTLE
+445 
-457 DVGGGLYMID
+457 
-467 YGIPQGQ
+467 
-474 PGTPGSGSGDVVAA
+474 
-488 GNNVF
+488 
-493 TGTNHFEGLTVLGET
+493 
-508 HAETPNNN
+508 
-516 NDVTNKLYVDTLAG
+516 
-530 TTKTSAVT
+530 
-538 EADEHTDNK
+538 
-547 ISALRTLPAG
+547 
-557 GTSGQVP
+557 
-564 TIASDGESVE
+564 
-574 WKTPSGGGGGGG
+574 G
-586 VEWVEVTPSQVG
+586 VEWVEVTLSDTG
-598 NTNIKIDKL
+598 SRYLNIDNL

-615 HQHLKFEGYIWATAA
+615 HQHLKFEGYIWAT
-630 SNAKLSIIMPNDF
+630 SGDSSKLHITMPDDF
-643 SPVVSDMWVPLVALA
+643 SAVVSDMWVPLLALA
-658 GTNISVL
+658 GTDISSMTTV
-665 TALSLY
+665 ALY
-671 VQYNSEHRLTIFP
+671 VQHDILHRLTIYP
-684 SGSGTY
+684 SGTRTTD
-690 WLVNRRYA
+690 WLANRRYA

-704 LNPSQLIQ
+704 LNPSQLIH
-712 SNSDEVNDEIG
+712 SNSDEVNDEIDIHSTDDAG
-723 THTGD
+723 
-728 GAETQ
+728 TQ

>member
-1 MFPLPF
+1 MLPLPF

-91 STTTPPA
+91 STTTPPT

-147 IKNGTPGKDGAPGAP
+147 IKNGTPGADGTPGAPGAP
-162 GAPGT
+162 GA
-167 PGVPGKDGIT
+167 PGKDGIT

-217 GTPGSGSGD
+217 GTPGAGSGD

-252 ETPNNNND
+252 ETPTNNND

-321 GGGGGGGGSD
+321 GGGGGGGG
-331 DLWYPTVTTAG
+331 
-342 IISWAKS
+342 
-349 STTTPPA
+349 
-356 SRNIKGPKGN
+356 
-366 DGTPGTPGKDG
+366 
-377 VSPTANV
+377 
-384 VQTETGATITVTDA
+384 
-398 SGTTTAKIK
+398 
-407 NGTPGKDGAPGAPGA
+407 
-422 PGTPGVPGK
+422 
-431 DGITPTFEVGTVTK
+431 
-445 LSPDAEPTVTLE
+445 
-457 DVGGGLYMID
+457 
-467 YGIPQGQ
+467 
-474 PGTPGSGSGDVVAA
+474 
-488 GNNVF
+488 
-493 TGTNHFEGLTVLGET
+493 
-508 HAETPNNN
+508 
-516 NDVTNKLYVDTLAG
+516 
-530 TTKTSAVT
+530 
-538 EADEHTDNK
+538 
-547 ISALRTLPAG
+547 
-557 GTSGQVP
+557 
-564 TIASDGESVE
+564 
-574 WKTPSGGGGGGG
+574 
-586 VEWVEVTPSQVG
+586 VEWVEVTPSQIG
-598 NTNIKIDKL
+598 STTLNINNL

-615 HQHLKFEGYIWATAA
+615 HQHLKFEGYIWAIAESTHA
-630 SNAKLSIIMPNDF
+630 LGLVMPDDF
-643 SPVVSDMWVPLVALA
+643 SPVVTDTWVPLLALA
-658 GTNISVL
+658 GKNTSFVSTI
-665 TALSLY
+665 TLY
-671 VQYNSEHRLTIFP
+671 VQVTSPHKLHIYP
-684 SGSGTY
+684 SGSGTT
-690 WLVNRRYA
+690 WLANRRYA

-704 LNPSQLIQ
+704 LNPSQLIL
-712 SNSDEVNDEIG
+712 SNSDEVKDDSDI
-723 THTGD
+723 HTVD
-728 GAETQ
+728 GAGTQ
-733 HGE
+733 HSDGA

>member
-1 MFPLPF
+1 MLPLPF

-25 KFNELLT
+25 KFNELLM

-52 KEDGSGYEWV
+52 KEDGSGYEWA
-62 NQSGGGGGGSDDLW
+62 NQSGGGSDDLW

-91 STTTPPA
+91 NTTTPPA

-105 KGNDGTPGTPGKDGV
+105 KGNDGTPGKDGVSPTANVVQTETGATITVTDASGTTTAKIKNGTPGAPGAPGTPGTPGKDGV

-147 IKNGTPGKDGAPGAP
+147 IKNGTPGAP

-167 PGVPGKDGIT
+167 PGTPGKDGIT

-199 DVGGGLY
+199 NVGGGLY

-217 GTPGSGSGD
+217 GTPGTGSGD

-233 VFTGTNHFEGL
+233 VFTGTNRFEGL

-252 ETPNNNND
+252 ETPTNNND

-321 GGGGGGGGSD
+321 GGGGGGGG
-331 DLWYPTVTTAG
+331 
-342 IISWAKS
+342 
-349 STTTPPA
+349 
-356 SRNIKGPKGN
+356 
-366 DGTPGTPGKDG
+366 
-377 VSPTANV
+377 
-384 VQTETGATITVTDA
+384 
-398 SGTTTAKIK
+398 
-407 NGTPGKDGAPGAPGA
+407 
-422 PGTPGVPGK
+422 
-431 DGITPTFEVGTVTK
+431 
-445 LSPDAEPTVTLE
+445 
-457 DVGGGLYMID
+457 
-467 YGIPQGQ
+467 
-474 PGTPGSGSGDVVAA
+474 
-488 GNNVF
+488 
-493 TGTNHFEGLTVLGET
+493 
-508 HAETPNNN
+508 
-516 NDVTNKLYVDTLAG
+516 
-530 TTKTSAVT
+530 
-538 EADEHTDNK
+538 
-547 ISALRTLPAG
+547 
-557 GTSGQVP
+557 
-564 TIASDGESVE
+564 
-574 WKTPSGGGGGGG
+574 GG
-586 VEWVEVTPSQVG
+586 VEWVEVTIPQLDSS
-598 NTNIKIDKL
+598 NLIIDNL

-615 HQHLKFEGYIWATAA
+615 HQHLKFEGYIWATIRSAYTLYI
-630 SNAKLSIIMPNDF
+630 KMPDDF
-643 SPVVSDMWVPLVALA
+643 SPVVTDMWAPLLTLA
-658 GTNISVL
+658 GTNPSIASTV
-665 TALSLY
+665 TLY
-671 VQYNSEHRLTIFP
+671 VQYLSSHKLKIYP
-684 SGSGTY
+684 SGSDAS
-690 WLVNRRYA
+690 WLANRRYA

-712 SNSDEVNDEIG
+712 SISDEVNDEIDI
-723 THTGD
+723 HTSDDAG
-728 GAETQ
+728 TQ
-733 HGE
+733 HSDGT